1 MSQTI
6 TNAFVIQWDTTI
18 RQQAQQM
25 DSRFA
30 SAVTD
35 RGNIT
40 GESFTANR
48 LAPLEDMPA
57 NNVRHGDTVWSEAN
71 HSTRIALMQDFYQ
84 ALPVDRN
91 DEPKLLAN
99 PLNGTYMQ
107 SLIASHNRR
116 KDAIIFNSLIGNSQA
131 KDGSQIALPSSQIIV
146 AGGTGMTKAKILAAR
161 KIFRA
166 READNH
172 NGEELFV
179 AYNSEMLEDILADT
193 TLTSADYLAG
203 QMLQDGDVAR
213 KWMGCTWIPYEAIG
227 LTGGTYT
234 TAMWAKSAIHFGT
247 GYTEGKASRRADKK
261 DLMQVSMGASHGATR
276 VEEEKVVAIQ
286 FV

>member
-84 ALPVDRN
+84 ALPVD
-91 DEPKLLAN
+91 DP
-99 PLNGTYMQ
+99 
-107 SLIASHNRR
+107 RR
-116 KDAIIFNSLIGNSQA
+116 RRPDI
-131 KDGSQIALPSSQIIV
+131 
-146 AGGTGMTKAKILAAR
+146 T
-161 KIFRA
+161 RA
-166 READNH
+166 RELLGWSPRTGLDQGLKATIAWFAGD
-172 NGEELFV
+172 GRPGPAAPAREAV
-179 AYNSEMLEDILADT
+179 LE
-193 TLTSADYLAG
+193 SA
-203 QMLQDGDVAR
+203 AR
-213 KWMGCTWIPYEAIG
+213 
-227 LTGGTYT
+227 L
-234 TAMWAKSAIHFGT
+234 
-247 GYTEGKASRRADKK
+247 
-261 DLMQVSMGASHGATR
+261 
-276 VEEEKVVAIQ
+276 
-286 FV
+286 